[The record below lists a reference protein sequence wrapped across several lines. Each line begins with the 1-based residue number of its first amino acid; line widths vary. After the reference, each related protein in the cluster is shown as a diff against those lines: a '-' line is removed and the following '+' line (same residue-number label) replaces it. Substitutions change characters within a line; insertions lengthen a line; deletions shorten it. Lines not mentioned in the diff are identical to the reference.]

1 MLGKALKVIAGNPDF
16 DDWEQV
22 RFKQQELTEAEKKIN
37 SKFKQRMD
45 ELINSVNSMYRSNA
59 IDSDHL

>member
-22 RFKQQELTEAEKKIN
+22 RFKQQELTEAEEKIN